1 MTDVGF
7 YHLQKWPLE
16 RALPR
21 LLEKVLARGLR
32 AVVRTG
38 TEARLE
44 HLDDLLWTYDE
55 AAFLPHGTSADGHAG
70 RQPVWLTLADEAPNG
85 ATVLVLVDGVD
96 PGDLSRFDRVVAMD
110 PGVARRLR
118 SEHDGLEA
126 RLVTWTISDP
136 YGGAP
141 ADYRYCLEQI
151 DAALPRLRTD

>member
-96 PGDLSRFDRVVAMD
+96 PGDLSRFDRVVAMFD
-110 PGVARRLR
+110 GHSAEAVQTAREHWRACRDAGHTLTYWQQTDQGGWQRL
-118 SEHDGLEA
+118 A
-126 RLVTWTISDP
+126 
-136 YGGAP
+136 
-141 ADYRYCLEQI
+141 
-151 DAALPRLRTD
+151 